1 MIKLSGNESK
11 DLVFAFFAN
20 FFKKSMIKYELSNGS
35 SDYNFA
41 VGLNKTKLLKAQLT
55 SIKKVFDS
63 YQTKLTQ
70 RNWESIKLFPFFT
83 IIRKS

>member
-1 MIKLSGNESK
+1 MIKLSDNESK

-35 SDYNFA
+35 SDW
-41 VGLNKTKLLKAQLT
+41 TKLLKAQLT

-63 YQTKLTQ
+63 YQTKPTQ
-70 RNWESIKLFPFFT
+70 RNWENIKLFLFFYNY
-83 IIRKS
+83 